1 MRWWTLVSLV
11 RWMDWQCTNSKKSVP
26 WELTGCTVLHV
37 IIVLQNLRHSLS
49 FSCSTLKFQIMTW
62 SAAVTFFMYFSNSL
76 KFVPIIFFTSFVFAT
91 QSPKRS
97 EAIYSLEK
105 DVFRLVTKKKFWVSM
120 RNRTSDLHIPRF
132 DKKKKKNCHL
142 SYSIYLLL
150 VWKLKLKKKTQE
162 TRV

>member
-11 RWMDWQCTNSKKSVP
+11 RWMDWQCTDSKKSVP

-76 KFVPIIFFTSFVFAT
+76 KFVPIIFFHQLCLWDT

-132 DKKKKKNCHL
+132 DKKKKNSISLIPFIYSL
-142 SYSIYLLL
+142 S
-150 VWKLKLKKKTQE
+150 E
-162 TRV
+162 N

>member
-1 MRWWTLVSLV
+1 MPFQHMTFLFLQRKSNGKLFCSLILPMSDRLDRVLIILKSNYSLSIRVRWWTLVSLV

-62 SAAVTFFMYFSNSL
+62 SAAVTFFMYFSNSP

-91 QSPKRS
+91 HNRQS
-97 EAIYSLEK
+97 
-105 DVFRLVTKKKFWVSM
+105 V
-120 RNRTSDLHIPRF
+120 
-132 DKKKKKNCHL
+132 
-142 SYSIYLLL
+142 
-150 VWKLKLKKKTQE
+150 LKLSTP
-162 TRV
+162 